1 MSRSRRVGRPAARG
15 TTLGGRP
22 ALRIGWL
29 LAAVLPAACAGTLAA
44 TVKAPSALGPPEA
57 FACAERELV
66 ALGYHPGAFDRDA
79 GRLVASKADP
89 RAKRPHTLSLRVL
102 DRLEVET
109 AGNEAG
115 SLLIV
120 RARTFHE
127 FGSQRGPTEEEERA
141 SETARADAAALLERC
156 KQ

>member
-44 TVKAPSALGPPEA
+44 TVKAPSALGLPEA

-79 GRLVASKADP
+79 GRLTADKTDPKA
-89 RAKRPHTLSLRVL
+89 RRPHTLFLRVL
-102 DRLEVET
+102 DRLEVEA
-109 AGNEAG
+109 AGSDAG
-115 SLLIV
+115 SLLVV
-120 RARTFHE
+120 RGQTFHE
-127 FGSQRGPTEEEERA
+127 FSSQRGATLEEENA
-141 SETARADAAALLERC
+141 SATVRADAEALLERC